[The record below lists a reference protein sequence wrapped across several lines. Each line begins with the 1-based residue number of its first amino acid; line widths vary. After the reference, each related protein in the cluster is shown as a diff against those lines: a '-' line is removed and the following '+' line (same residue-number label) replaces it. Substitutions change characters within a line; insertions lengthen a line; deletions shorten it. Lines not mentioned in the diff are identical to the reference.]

1 MALMAKQLEI
11 AFSMLTAKNQRNR
24 MIELGAELTADLSC
38 TAHTAII
45 GGSRDALLD
54 AIRNSR
60 VVVAT
65 YPFRNGPAHDR
76 IPVMVSTSARSCADV
91 TPGKKCFAIRSQTRS

>member
-1 MALMAKQLEI
+1 
-11 AFSMLTAKNQRNR
+11 MLTAKNQRNR

-54 AIRNSR
+54 AIRDCS
-60 VVVAT
+60 VVIFC
-65 YPFRNGPAHDR
+65 YPLMNRPAHDR
-76 IPVMVSTSARSCADV
+76 NPVMVSTSARSCSDV